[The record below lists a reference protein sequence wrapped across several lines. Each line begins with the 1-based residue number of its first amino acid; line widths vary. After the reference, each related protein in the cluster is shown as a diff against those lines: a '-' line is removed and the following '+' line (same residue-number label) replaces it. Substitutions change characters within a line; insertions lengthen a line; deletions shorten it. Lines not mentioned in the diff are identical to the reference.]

1 MIDFDSVEDCLDD
14 AKAIAW
20 DTCHKIYLL
29 MDDEQVVAMR
39 GYGYGDANDPDSLI
53 TKEQMSASEMFT
65 TIKRWFDESCSL
77 RFVNAVATMPEGQD
91 PNLGYTTLI
100 EQGAADE
107 CDDCGE
113 QGCKGVCADYDEPED
128 DDEPEEDED

>member
-1 MIDFDSVEDCLDD
+1 MIDFDLVEDYLDD

-53 TKEQMSASEMFT
+53 TKDQMSASEMLT
-65 TIKRWFDESCSL
+65 TIKKWFEESCSL
-77 RFVNAVATMPEGQD
+77 RFVNAVETNLID
-91 PNLGYTTLI
+91 PNAGFTTLI

-113 QGCKGVCADYDEPED
+113 RGCAGVCADYDDEPED
-128 DDEPEEDED
+128 DDEEDED